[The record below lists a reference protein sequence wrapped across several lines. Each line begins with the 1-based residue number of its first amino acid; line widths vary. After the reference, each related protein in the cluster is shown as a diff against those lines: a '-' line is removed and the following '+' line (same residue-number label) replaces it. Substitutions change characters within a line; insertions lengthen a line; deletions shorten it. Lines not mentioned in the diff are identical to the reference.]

1 MQNHIR
7 RFSSSSSSPRLNK
20 WCVITDNHGLSLS
33 FRVNKK
39 KEEEEKK
46 KNLRGIGI
54 WSSSSLSAHP
64 LRPPPSSYTLIRP
77 PPSEKR
83 RIDGFP
89 YTHTHTHTY
98 STSVQCVR
106 DRWYHTDSQKG
117 KKKGKKKKHLC
128 VRALY
133 THISVRIDL
142 MSRAFFSLS
151 LPFNTR
157 RCMQESES
165 KAYTSLERNEEKI
178 IIK

>member
-46 KNLRGIGI
+46 KPPGYRDLII
-54 WSSSSLSAHP
+54 IFSLCTSVASSSFFLYPHP
-64 LRPPPSSYTLIRP
+64 PTTLRKKADRWIPLH
-77 PPSEKR
+77 
-83 RIDGFP
+83 
-89 YTHTHTHTY
+89 THTHTH
-98 STSVQCVR
+98 VQYKCTVR
-106 DRWYHTDSQKG
+106 SWPVISHGQPKR
-117 KKKGKKKKHLC
+117 KKKRGKKKKHLC